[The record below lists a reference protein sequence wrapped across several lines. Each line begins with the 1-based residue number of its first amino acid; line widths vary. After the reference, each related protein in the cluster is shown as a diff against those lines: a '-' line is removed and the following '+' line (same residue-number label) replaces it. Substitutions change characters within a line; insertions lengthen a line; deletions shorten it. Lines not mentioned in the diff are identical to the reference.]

1 MDRRRIKASRSL
13 AREVL
18 RAKLFPFLSS
28 LDFSFDFGRFGVS
41 LLCTLRPTV
50 RPSVRSSVVQRTSAS
65 DDGRKR
71 IKVGI
76 PAKEVGKERS
86 AKN

>member
-41 LLCTLRPTV
+41 LLCTPRLSVVRPLSNERPT
-50 RPSVRSSVVQRTSAS
+50 TA
-65 DDGRKR
+65 
-71 IKVGI
+71 
-76 PAKEVGKERS
+76 ENE
-86 AKN
+86 